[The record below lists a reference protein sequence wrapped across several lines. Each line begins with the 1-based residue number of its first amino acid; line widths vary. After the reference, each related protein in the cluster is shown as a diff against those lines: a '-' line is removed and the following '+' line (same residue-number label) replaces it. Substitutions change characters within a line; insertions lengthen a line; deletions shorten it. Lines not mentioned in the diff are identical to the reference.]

1 LGLQAAKQ
9 AKQAEEARI
18 QLQKEKDSKAAAEKE
33 EAANPGA
40 FSKKMSQKQQV
51 STQNNPVACRV
62 GLL

>member
-1 LGLQAAKQ
+1 MLTDCLGLQAAKQ

-51 STQNNPVACRV
+51 ST
-62 GLL
+62 